1 MMRCPFSSLGT
12 AQAVVFA
19 VLFGSLSAQ
28 PVLTSADLP
37 QGGTT
42 YARAN
47 AAPPFFAGD
56 LGASGEDL
64 TWDFSDILLTTDAE
78 TEYFSMG
85 AASITTQF
93 IFSSAD
99 HFTAFEIPDLGIE
112 NPLPISGA
120 TTYLRFGGDAYEVIG
135 LGITTDIFDLPVIY
149 DDEEELLPLPLTYG
163 ASLEGTSAFT
173 LNLPELLYYQTAQS
187 SVVEVDAWGTLL
199 LPGGSYEC
207 LRVTRTYAAQD
218 SVNVP
223 AAELGFSLPREGTV
237 YEWYAP
243 GEGMPVL
250 SVQEIIGIPAVW
262 QFKPGE
268 DVSDIPNAADTEAAF
283 QVTPNPAALGGYVK
297 LSCAEDGL
305 RVFEVQDAAGQC
317 VFKGEIEVHQGQALL
332 PAATWTAGAYTVSTP
347 GQQSVR
353 FILE

>member
-1 MMRCPFSSLGT
+1 MTPTRSL
-12 AQAVVFA
+12 
-19 VLFGSLSAQ
+19 
-28 PVLTSADLP
+28 
-37 QGGTT
+37 
-42 YARAN
+42 
-47 AAPPFFAGD
+47 
-56 LGASGEDL
+56 
-64 TWDFSDILLTTDAE
+64 
-78 TEYFSMG
+78 
-85 AASITTQF
+85 
-93 IFSSAD
+93 
-99 HFTAFEIPDLGIE
+99 
-112 NPLPISGA
+112 
-120 TTYLRFGGDAYEVIG
+120 G

-262 QFKPGE
+262 QFKAGRRCLGHPECCGYRGGF
-268 DVSDIPNAADTEAAF
+268 SGH
-283 QVTPNPAALGGYVK
+283 TPT
-297 LSCAEDGL
+297 
-305 RVFEVQDAAGQC
+305 
-317 VFKGEIEVHQGQALL
+317 LL
-332 PAATWTAGAYTVSTP
+332 P
-347 GQQSVR
+347 
-353 FILE
+353 LEGT